1 MFKVIST
8 ILVPWWAV
16 VQKKKKIRPSGARA
30 GLKRGLLRN
39 PASSTSINNVI
50 NTPSSTEIN
59 INSYNSSDI
68 NINTA
73 SRINITST
81 HSAAQ
86 QHQLIQQHNNI
97 NPFSSTTTT
106 STHSASKQ
114 HHQHLPQLRHQHQPS
129 SSTTTSTHLAAQQQ
143 HQPI

>member
-73 SRINITST
+73 SRITKTLT

-86 QHQLIQQHNNI
+86 HQPIQQHNNI
-97 NPFSSTTTT
+97 NSF
-106 STHSASKQ
+106 
-114 HHQHLPQLRHQHQPS
+114 

-143 HQPI
+143 LQPIQHQNNIINTFRSSDININPAAAQQHQPI